1 MHVYFSGIGGS
12 IMSSL
17 ALLAKQAGYE
27 VSGSDGSESS
37 YTNYLRQHGIND
49 FHIGQSEAAIAK
61 VHATKPI
68 DWLVYTPAIPIT
80 DPNHPELVFCKQ
92 HHIKASRQ
100 DEFIQKLISDRG
112 LKMIAVAG
120 THGKS
125 TTTSMMVWLF
135 KQLDIP
141 VSYALATKVSF
152 GELSLFDEG
161 SKYFVL
167 EADEYDKKFLSY
179 HPALTLITGIDWD
192 HPDIFPSRDLYNQ
205 AFADFLSQSRE
216 AVAWEDDLSKIGYS
230 GTNVRPLSKS
240 EPDIDLK
247 LSLPGLVNRQ
257 DAWLVATTLEALLDE
272 SIDEMVDHLN
282 NFPGLSRRFE
292 QIAPS
297 LYSDYA
303 HTPPKIRGA
312 LQLAHEVGGDKVVVV
327 YEGLHNTR
335 QHFIKEQLADLFDD
349 VKQLYIV
356 PSFLAR
362 EDKNLK
368 LLAPTDL
375 LDLLSERAKAHSR
388 AAELDDELER
398 SIRRHLDNGD
408 LVLSLSAGSGKQS
421 LDDWLRQKFT
431 K

>member
-1 MHVYFSGIGGS
+1 M
-12 IMSSL
+12 
-17 ALLAKQAGYE
+17 
-27 VSGSDGSESS
+27 
-37 YTNYLRQHGIND
+37 R
-49 FHIGQSEAAIAK
+49 
-61 VHATKPI
+61 
-68 DWLVYTPAIPIT
+68 
-80 DPNHPELVFCKQ
+80 
-92 HHIKASRQ
+92 
-100 DEFIQKLISDRG
+100 
-112 LKMIAVAG
+112 
-120 THGKS
+120 
-125 TTTSMMVWLF
+125 
-135 KQLDIP
+135 
-141 VSYALATKVSF
+141 
-152 GELSLFDEG
+152 
-161 SKYFVL
+161 
-167 EADEYDKKFLSY
+167 
-179 HPALTLITGIDWD
+179 WD